1 LFFLKILLILTLLTL
16 IKNFPAVLNVSYNL
30 SANVK
35 YLLIKNLAFL
45 PMYYKRNEL
54 LWVDGFIIDF
64 LQKKSIDI
72 FIRKFIIYTGFIFSE
87 RLVFDH
93 VVRLYLD
100 NVIWPLHYF
109 SMFEF
114 NNIREILSIILFFYF
129 NIFILTF
136 LFFIILL

>member
-1 LFFLKILLILTLLTL
+1 MFFFKILLILIVLTF
-16 IKNFPAVLNVSYNL
+16 IKNFPVILNAFYNL
-30 SANVK
+30 SSNFK
-35 YLLIKNLAFL
+35 FLLIKNLKFL
-45 PMYYKRNEL
+45 PIYYKRNEL

-100 NVIWPLHYF
+100 QVIWPLHYF

-114 NNIREILSIILFFYF
+114 NNIREILSIVLFFYF
-129 NIFILTF
+129 NIFILIF

>member
-1 LFFLKILLILTLLTL
+1 MFFFKILLILVILTF
-16 IKNFPAVLNVSYNL
+16 IKNFPIFLNVFYNISTNL
-30 SANVK
+30 K
-35 YLLIKNLAFL
+35 YLLIKNLKFL
-45 PMYYKRNEL
+45 PVYYKRNEL

-100 NVIWPLHYF
+100 NVIWPLHYI

-114 NNIREILSIILFFYF
+114 NNVREILSIILFFYF
-129 NIFILTF
+129 NIFILIF
-136 LFFIILL
+136 LFFIILF